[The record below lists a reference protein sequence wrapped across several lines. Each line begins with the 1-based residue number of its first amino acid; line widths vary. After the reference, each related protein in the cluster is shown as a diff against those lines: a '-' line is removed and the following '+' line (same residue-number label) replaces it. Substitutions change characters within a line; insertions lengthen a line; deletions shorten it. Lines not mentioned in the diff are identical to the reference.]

1 MLKKY
6 WNKGGKQKRIIILLS
21 LVLIIALFFLRD
33 DYQPALLFIRKFIF
47 IILLCAAVL
56 FFGLRK
62 FRKTASTGR
71 RLGILGILLVFFG
84 LLYFV
89 GWHFKMYDYMKTY
102 NVFNDLNRVEI
113 NELPLTQN
121 ERIQPL
127 RNIFSM
133 ANESVG
139 ETKDVSLPH
148 LVRVDDE
155 NKWTMAIQPS
165 EKYAWQ
171 AMNDNTEEVFAVSS
185 TTPFPRFSSDN
196 RIPVTFSIGESLK
209 FSRNTYNA
217 VVQRFNPWMLFNYE
231 PSDTYYMKN
240 DTGQWVEV
248 VSLIKWKG
256 FFFPYPT
263 FGGVMVIDNGAHYFK
278 DYLERVAIGKGTY
291 ISPEEM
297 KNHPYLTRQNTVA
310 EKISRLQA
318 ESLKFLGGFSDP
330 LPWNMKTAVKIPD
343 LSKDQNEQP
352 FVTDF
357 NFSDTGIGAYNGLYH
372 WFGLEPVGDER
383 TSLTYSVFI
392 PADGTDKLYY
402 YDHASKKQGYAG
414 VSAMPLKVKESR
426 KEYDWTANTPVEFRP
441 YIKNIAGRKRLFF
454 LGTVSAINDKDSGQ
468 FDGSATPDL
477 VLVDSEYRD
486 VVWIDVKHPSQW
498 EKSVYDQLNE
508 AWRSS
513 EGIGE
518 YFVEETKTIEFGQ
531 TTDNTIAIDST
542 KLEDLKASGGEDEAI
557 QVLQNKIDS
566 IKKAREE
573 DEILKLQRKIDSI
586 KASKE

>member
-1 MLKKY
+1 MIKSY
-6 WNKGGKQKRIIILLS
+6 WNKGKKQKRNILIIGLIVLILLF
-21 LVLIIALFFLRD
+21 VLRD
-33 DYQPALLFIRKFIF
+33 DYQPFLLFLRKFIF
-47 IILLCAAVL
+47 IILLSTLVL
-56 FFGLRK
+56 IFGLRK
-62 FRKTASTGR
+62 FRKTASTGGR
-71 RLGILGILLVFFG
+71 LGVLGILVLFFG
-84 LLYFV
+84 LLYIV

-102 NVFNDLNRVEI
+102 NVFNDLNRIEI

-127 RNIFSM
+127 QNISSM

-148 LVRVDDE
+148 LVRVDNE
-155 NKWTMAIQPS
+155 NKWTMAIQPT
-165 EKYAWQ
+165 EKYVWQ
-171 AMNDNTEEVFAVSS
+171 GITDNTEEVFAVSS
-185 TTPFPRFSSDN
+185 TTPFPRFSNEN
-196 RIPVTFSIGESLK
+196 RISVTFSIGESLK

-231 PSDTYYMKN
+231 PSDTFYMKN
-240 DTGQWVEV
+240 DTGQWVQV

-263 FGGVMVIDNGAHYFK
+263 FGGVMVIDNGVHDFS
-278 DYLERVAIGKGTY
+278 DYLERILIGKGTY

-297 KNHPYLTRQNTVA
+297 KKYPYLNGQNTLA
-310 EKISRLQA
+310 EKVSRIQA

-330 LPWNMKTAVKIPD
+330 LPWNMETAVKIPE
-343 LSKDQNEQP
+343 LPKDQNQQP

-357 NFSDTGIGAYNGLYH
+357 DFSDSNSSAYSGLYH

-383 TSLTYSVFI
+383 TSLTFSVFV
-392 PADGTDKLYY
+392 PADGSDALYY

-441 YIKNIAGRKRLFF
+441 YIKDIAGRKRMFF
-454 LGTVSAINDKDSGQ
+454 LGTVSAISEKDAGQ

-477 VLVDSEYRD
+477 VLIDSEYRD
-486 VVWIDVKHPSQW
+486 VIWIDVKHPSQW
-498 EKSVYDQLNE
+498 DKTVYDQLNE

-513 EGIGE
+513 EGIGY
-518 YFVEETKTIEFGQ
+518 YFVEDSKNIDIIETVSDSTLAVPVIDKKAKEIERLQKQIDSLKTIG
-531 TTDNTIAIDST
+531 N
-542 KLEDLKASGGEDEAI
+542 
-557 QVLQNKIDS
+557 
-566 IKKAREE
+566 
-573 DEILKLQRKIDSI
+573 
-586 KASKE
+586 